1 MNAGGRPVS
10 SAGSRDSTPARGRR
24 RSVLRLVTAGAA
36 MSLPLA
42 LLAPVS
48 GTAAAAPGTEA
59 PGAPGASANWTTG
72 DKQGLG
78 TSVGRDSKVWYTL
91 ADGALSEV
99 YYPSGDTANVRSLEF
114 AVTDGTSFVDRESAD
129 TTHTVRLVDPRS
141 LTYQQVNT
149 ARSGRYRITKTYVTD
164 PRRHTLLTRVR
175 FEPLAP
181 GAYRLFTLYDP
192 AIGNSSLHDT
202 ATRTGT
208 GRRAALLAG
217 DGAVASALVASS
229 GFKRTSSGFVG
240 TSDGWTDLAADY
252 RLDWDYATATDG
264 NVLQTGEIPLRAG
277 YGPAAGPATTFDLA
291 LGFGPSASSAER
303 TARTSL
309 ALPFSVRAADYQ
321 SGWHRYLKSLRPA
334 PKALTGRLATQYNV
348 SVMTVKAH
356 EDKINPGAFIASLTL
371 PWGFA
376 ANADE
381 GGQGY
386 HKVWARD
393 EYQQV
398 SSLLAAGD
406 RAAADRAVTWLF
418 TRQQLADG
426 TFPQTSKVD
435 GTPVDFAVQLDQT
448 AFPIILA
455 WQAGRT
461 DDATWAGVRAAANAL
476 VARGPTTP
484 QERWEE
490 TGGYSNTTIPDMIAG
505 LVTASDIARRR
516 GDTATAALWLGVAD
530 EWQRSIEKWLF
541 TTTGPYGDHRY
552 YIRID
557 DDGDPNDESERDFGN
572 AAGVHLEKAVVD
584 AGFLDLVRLGV
595 KAPDDPYVAESLPE
609 TDASLAVDAPS
620 GRVWHR
626 YTFDG
631 YGEQADGSPWA
642 LNTPGTKGRAWP
654 LLSGER
660 GEYEVANGRDGL
672 PYLRTMANTAN
683 EGYMIPEQVWD
694 QPEPAPAP
702 YGYRPG
708 KATGSASPLAWA
720 MAQYV
725 RLARAIDAGHPVE
738 TPAVVA
744 RRYAS
749 GAERDVPAL
758 ELTAPDDGSV
768 AEEPQ
773 VTVRGTTDAARVYIG
788 VGDDVRVVTPQ
799 DGAFEVTVP
808 LELGSNKITVVA
820 RAADGGTAMRQV
832 TVASFGTRVGG
843 FTDPSGDDNGPG
855 SYVYPTAS
863 VYRPGIFDLTGL
875 DVYVAGDSTLFVARI
890 RGDVTNDFGGQG
902 ISHQRF
908 NVYLGSGTGDPVPA
922 LPGTNLNTASPWS
935 HAIVGDGR
943 FDTAGVY
950 TPAGTRTAAAQI
962 LAVPETRQIAV
973 VVPSSALAG
982 VDLASVHYGVAM
994 FGNAEAGEGIGF
1006 VRPVYDYDYW
1016 NNPPAGFEW
1025 VKQYRFGGGAGVWDD
1040 SPSHDSDTRDP
1051 NAIDV
1056 VVGPGQAQSD
1066 VLNWRAGSPVALPM
1080 LPLPL

>member
-1 MNAGGRPVS
+1 MPRL
-10 SAGSRDSTPARGRR
+10 RR
-24 RSVLRLVTAGAA
+24 FVAAGAA
-36 MSLPLA
+36 VSVALA
-42 LLAPVS
+42 LLTSMS
-48 GTAAAAPGTEA
+48 GTAAAAPGSQA

-72 DKQGLG
+72 NKQGLG
-78 TSVGRDSKVWYTL
+78 TSVGRESKVWYTL

-114 AVTDGTSFVDRESAD
+114 AVTDGTSFVDRESED
-129 TTHTVRLVDPRS
+129 TTHTVQLVDSRS
-141 LTYQQVNT
+141 LTYTQVNT

-164 PRRHTLLTRVR
+164 PGRHAMLMSVK
-175 FEPLAP
+175 FEPLTP

-202 ATRTGT
+202 ATRVGT
-208 GRRAALLAG
+208 GRQVSMLAR
-217 DGAVASALVASS
+217 DGTLASALVASS
-229 GFKRTSSGFVG
+229 GFTRTSSGFVG
-240 TSDGWTDLAADY
+240 ISDGWTDLADY
-252 RLDWDYATATDG
+252 RLDWDYDSAMDG
-264 NVLQTGEIPLRAG
+264 NVLQTGEIPLKTE
-277 YGPAAGPATTFDLA
+277 PADATKFTLA
-291 LGFGPSASSAER
+291 LGFGDSASSAES
-303 TARTSL
+303 TARASL
-309 ALPFSVRAADYQ
+309 TRTFPVLAAAYQ
-321 SGWHRYLKSLRPA
+321 NGWHDYLKSMRKVPT
-334 PKALTGRLATQYNV
+334 ALTGRLATQYNV
-348 SVMTVKAH
+348 SMMTVKAH

-376 ANADE
+376 ANANE

-406 RAAADRAVTWLF
+406 RAAAERAVTWLF

-435 GTPVDFAVQLDQT
+435 GTPVDFAVQLDQA

-455 WQAGRT
+455 WQTGRT
-461 DDATWAGVRAAANAL
+461 DDETWAGVRAAANAL

-505 LVTASDIARRR
+505 LVTASDIARQR
-516 GDTATAALWLGVAD
+516 GDTADAALWLGVAD
-530 EWQRSIEKWLF
+530 QWQRNTEKWLF

-557 DDGDPNDESERDFGN
+557 DDGDPNDSSERDFGN

-609 TDASLAVDAPS
+609 TDASLAVDTPS

-660 GEYEVANGRDGL
+660 GEYEVANGRSGL

-702 YGYRPG
+702 YNYQPG

-725 RLARAIDAGHPVE
+725 RLARAIEAGHPVE

-744 RRYAS
+744 QRYAS
-749 GAERDVPAL
+749 GAERSVPTL
-758 ELTAPDDGSV
+758 ELTSPDDGSV

-773 VTVRGTTDAARVYIG
+773 VTVRGTTDATQVYIG
-788 VGDDVRVVTPQ
+788 VGDNVQAVTPQ
-799 DGAFEVTVP
+799 DGAFEATVP

-820 RAADGGTAMRQV
+820 QAADGGTAMQQA

-855 SYVYPTAS
+855 SYVYPTAP

-875 DVYVAGDSTLFVARI
+875 GVYSAGDETLFVAGI
-890 RGDVTNDFGGQG
+890 RGDVTNEFGGQG

-908 NVYLGSGTGDPVPA
+908 NVYLGSGTGDTVPA
-922 LPGTNLNTASPWS
+922 LPGTNMNTASPWTR
-935 HAIVGDGR
+935 AIVGDGR

-950 TPAGTRTAAAQI
+950 TQDGTRTAAGRI
-962 LAVPETRQIAV
+962 LPVPETRQIAV
-973 VVPSSALAG
+973 AVPTSALAG
-982 VDLASVHYGVAM
+982 IDLASAHYGVAM
-994 FGNAEAGEGIGF
+994 LGNAEAGEGIGY
-1006 VRPVYDYDYW
+1006 VRPVYDKAYW
-1016 NNPPAGFEW
+1016 QDPGPDFW
-1025 VKQYRFGGGAGVWDD
+1025 WITQYRFGGGAGVWNDT
-1040 SPSHDSDTRDP
+1040 PSHDSDTRDP
-1051 NAIDV
+1051 NAIDII
-1056 VVGPGQAQSD
+1056 VGPGQSQAD
-1066 VLNWRAGSPVALPM
+1066 VMNWQATSPVALPM
-1080 LPLPL
+1080 VPLVA